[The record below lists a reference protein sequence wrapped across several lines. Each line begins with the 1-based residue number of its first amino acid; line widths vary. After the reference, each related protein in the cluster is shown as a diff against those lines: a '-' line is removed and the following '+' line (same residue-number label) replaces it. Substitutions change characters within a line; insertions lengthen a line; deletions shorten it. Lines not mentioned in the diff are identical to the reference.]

1 MELVLELAGYFV
13 LQGLDLEGLKG
24 DCVVQARHVSH
35 VVRQLF
41 FIKTEVVRNAGY
53 VCSRCTNG
61 SLSLSNLI
69 YFHNNSVAL
78 GRHLGYRS

>member
-24 DCVVQARHVSH
+24 DCVVQTRYVSH
-35 VVRQLF
+35 VIRQLF
-41 FIKTEVVRNAGY
+41 FIKTEVRNTGY

-61 SLSLSNLI
+61 SLSLSNFI

-78 GRHLGYRS
+78 GRHLGYRSW